1 MMVEKT
7 SEGFNASSHF
17 GPRCSS
23 YVAQPPSSF
32 CSERI
37 SSTASRIRARVTRF
51 IPSFSSRS
59 DALSPSAVQSLIGQP
74 RRLALLHLRNVLEHL
89 VGLDVARGALEGGA
103 HPLALAGGDDALHRE
118 RGVPELGGVVPLHL
132 QP

>member
-7 SEGFNASSHF
+7 SEGFSASSHF

-37 SSTASRIRARVTRF
+37 SSTASRSRRRGTWF
-51 IPSFSSRS
+51 IPAFSSS
-59 DALSPSAVQSLIGQP
+59 SEALSPSAVQSLIGQP
-74 RRLALLHLRNVLEHL
+74 WARVENGQPPRLRC
-89 VGLDVARGALEGGA
+89 R
-103 HPLALAGGDDALHRE
+103 
-118 RGVPELGGVVPLHL
+118 
-132 QP
+132 